1 MLNCIS
7 AGSPAAAVDIT
18 PPRDRVPQEDWT
30 EEYVTVVPS
39 GQVGQGAWRCQAR
52 FVFPA
57 PHSDDRGLRGGS
69 WRRAELAGE
78 LLHQELAQSE
88 PMGWPSGAPPPA
100 ASAAGACSAVS
111 TPSMATPASLAGVA
125 SPSMPGDWEVAPPMF
140 ATRDYIV
147 VADLADQ
154 HLGLEFEGRP
164 PDRVF
169 VCTVDAATWASLND
183 IEVGDELASLNG
195 RTPAR
200 TSMQEF
206 GVLVR
211 RIRPLKLRFLRQ
223 MPADTGDPNLSS
235 ADPPDTSCLSPVQ
248 VGPNES
254 GDLVEGVSGK
264 AIAGSAPQPPPSRHT
279 GTSRPHPH
287 VRGPSVQGKSGQVGD
302 CAVALAPWHTAG
314 WKSPRI
320 GMRRPQRPASARSAP
335 QRPAS
340 ARSAVQVDENSQT
353 ASTPQSAPAPRTK
366 SVKSPRG
373 EGAAVPGASQRPR
386 SAGPIPVHVRQQARA
401 NYESLLS
408 RAPPSRAFIPTMLD
422 SEVTSRLQ
430 QEILAARIQAD
441 LLRADL
447 QALRMRRRGDP
458 IAPLKAD
465 IFGCGLAR
473 RPVSAQYQDRQ
484 DPQLLGAQAHD
495 QAQVPPAADPPE
507 GSGESG
513 ASQLREILYLAEGPL
528 CACTSPVDVQPLE
541 ADAPAQRHETSGCTG
556 RSSRSGSP
564 TSVRQ
569 EMDEILP
576 AQRAQLHFA
585 CFPDPTTCPVLA
597 SVPLRAP
604 QLGSPSTLRSEN
616 AEGAGEHSHAWR
628 GLPVSSSAP
637 VGSATP
643 LFWAPLVS
651 PLGSTLGTLS
661 ISLSISGGS
670 VAPSPMV
677 HEGRS
682 ERAMPRT
689 EGVLRTSEGV
699 CEDAFGMEVGAIE
712 PVVEV
717 SAITLQPAA
726 SVGR

>member
-1 MLNCIS
+1 MICIS
-7 AGSPAAAVDIT
+7 AAAAAVDIT

-30 EEYVTVVPS
+30 EDYVTDVPS
-39 GQVGQGAWRCQAR
+39 GQVGQGAWRCRAR

-88 PMGWPSGAPPPA
+88 PIGRPSGAPPPA
-100 ASAAGACSAVS
+100 ASAAGACSAAS
-111 TPSMATPASLAGVA
+111 TPSTATPASLAGVA
-125 SPSMPGDWEVAPPMF
+125 SPSMPGDWEVASPMF
-140 ATRDYIV
+140 ATRDYTV

-154 HLGLEFEGRP
+154 HLGLEFEGQP
-164 PDRVF
+164 PCRVF
-169 VCTVDAATWASLND
+169 VCTVDAATWASIND
-183 IEVGDELASLNG
+183 IKVGDELASLNG

-200 TSMQEF
+200 TSKQEF
-206 GVLVR
+206 GAFVR

-223 MPADTGDPNLSS
+223 VPADTGDPNLSG
-235 ADPPDTSCLSPVQ
+235 ADPPDTSCLSPDQ

-254 GDLVEGVSGK
+254 ADLEEGVSGK
-264 AIAGSAPQPPPSRHT
+264 AIAGSAPQLPPSRHT

-287 VRGPSVQGKSGQVGD
+287 VRGPSVQGKSGQVVD
-302 CAVALAPWHTAG
+302 FAVALAPWHTAG

-340 ARSAVQVDENSQT
+340 ARSAVQVDENPQT
-353 ASTPQSAPAPRTK
+353 ASPPQSAPAPRTK

-373 EGAAVPGASQRPR
+373 AAAGVPGASQRPH

-408 RAPPSRAFIPTMLD
+408 RAPPSRAFTPTMLD

-430 QEILAARIQAD
+430 QEILAARTQAD
-441 LLRADL
+441 MLRADL
-447 QALRMRRRGDP
+447 QALRMRRR
-458 IAPLKAD
+458 KAD
-465 IFGCGLAR
+465 IFGFGLAR

-484 DPQLLGAQAHD
+484 DPQMLRAQAPD
-495 QAQVPPAADPPE
+495 QAQVPPAVDPPE

-513 ASQLREILYLAEGPL
+513 DSQLREILYLAEAPPSV
-528 CACTSPVDVQPLE
+528 CTSPGDVQPLE
-541 ADAPAQRHETSGCTG
+541 ADAPARWHETSGCGG

-569 EMDEILP
+569 EVDEILP
-576 AQRAQLHFA
+576 AQRAQLHCA
-585 CFPDPTTCPVLA
+585 CFPDPTTCPALA
-597 SVPLRAP
+597 SVLVRAP
-604 QLGSPSTLRSEN
+604 QLGSPPTVRREN
-616 AEGAGEHSHAWR
+616 AEGAGEQSHVWR
-628 GLPVSSSAP
+628 GLSVSSSAL
-637 VGSATP
+637 VRSAMP
-643 LFWAPLVS
+643 MFSAQLVS
-651 PLGSTLGTLS
+651 PLGSTLGTLR
-661 ISLSISGGS
+661 ISLKISGGS
-670 VAPSPMV
+670 AAPSPMV

-682 ERAMPRT
+682 EHAMPRT
-689 EGVLRTSEGV
+689 EAVLRTSGGV
-699 CEDAFGMEVGAIE
+699 CEDAFGLEVGAIE

-717 SAITLQPAA
+717 SAIALQPAA